1 MINALGKLFADILQ
15 IITSRY
21 VVSGRAIPEDVLRL
35 KDEAMSVY
43 EKSRG
48 ENNSAV
54 LEQYARRL
62 GEIKEALE
70 KEEQS

>member
-1 MINALGKLFADILQ
+1 MINALGRLFADILQ

-21 VVSGRAIPEDVLRL
+21 VVIGRAIPGEVLRL

-43 EKSRG
+43 EKSRA
-48 ENNSAV
+48 ETDPAV

-70 KEEQS
+70 KEERS